1 MSTPKLCELFFS
13 PAVRRIIPYRYMSM
27 QETQTTN
34 PAEFT
39 DDFSLL
45 PPAGRIVAIDPG
57 TVRCGVAVSD
67 ERRIITRPLPLI
79 KRESWKKL
87 LTAIQQIVSELDAGA
102 LVVGLPLESD
112 GSENP
117 MTAEAR
123 SMARKLRLSLAI
135 PVYLQDER
143 VTSYEAK
150 SRLWKRGIDP
160 REARKQVDSEAAA
173 IILGDFL
180 DRISSR
186 HDGKSRPPAGS

>member
-1 MSTPKLCELFFS
+1 VQQK
-13 PAVRRIIPYRYMSM
+13 
-27 QETQTTN
+27 QTIN
-34 PAEFT
+34 GSANA

-45 PPAGRIVAIDPG
+45 PESGRIIAIDPG
-57 TVRCGVAVSD
+57 TIRCGVAVCD
-67 ERRIITRPLPLI
+67 EMRVTTRPLTVI

-87 LTAIQQIVSELDAGA
+87 LAAVQHFVSEYDAGA

-112 GSENP
+112 GAENA

-123 SMARKLRLSLAI
+123 SMARKFGLSLTV

-150 SRLWKRGIDP
+150 SRLWERGVSLRD
-160 REARKQVDSEAAA
+160 ARKQVDSEAAA

-180 DRISSR
+180 DRVPGAR
-186 HDGKSRPPAGS
+186 